1 MELRDLT
8 PLVLP
13 LAIFL
18 RDASTPS
25 MLITSSPTPPAVTA
39 PAEED
44 DATSSRRHKITCNV
58 TAIEDVK
65 VAEKDSVQAGQT
77 LCDRT
82 EARAALE
89 AKKQQLEL
97 ALTQQPIA
105 IAPSMALQLPAADF
119 SVEEMGVKAAEAEL
133 ARAESLP
140 EVQFV
145 STDIDNNW
153 FRQTTE
159 PERWRE
165 HLQRQEQIAQARYRL
180 GEAIGA
186 LNQAKI
192 KRQNDEF
199 LFLQQQQQQS
209 QQLLLEQQRSQQQS
223 SYQRAMLLN
232 DLQEIE
238 EKMEAITSIKSP
250 YAGRIRRVKI
260 LGQSDRTIQ
269 VEISLIAD
277 SPQNSTDELE

>member
-1 MELRDLT
+1 MELKQLT
-8 PLVLP
+8 PI
-13 LAIFL
+13 AI
-18 RDASTPS
+18 ASSIALFWNP
-25 MLITSSPTPPAVTA
+25 PTPTSAPASPVTPAVT
-39 PAEED
+39 ESEGSGD
-44 DATSSRRHKITCNV
+44 DAGSPSRRHKITCNV

-65 VAEKDSVQAGQT
+65 VAEKDSVQAGQV

-82 EARAALE
+82 EARATLE
-89 AKKQQLEL
+89 TKKQQLEL
-97 ALTQQPIA
+97 ALTQQPISV
-105 IAPSMALQLPAADF
+105 APSMALQLPAADF

-165 HLQRQEQIAQARYRL
+165 HLQRQQQIAQARYQL

-238 EKMEAITSIKSP
+238 EKIELITAIKSP
-250 YAGRIRRVKI
+250 YAGSIRRVKVT
-260 LGQSDRTIQ
+260 GQSDRTIQ

-277 SPQNSTDELE
+277 

>member
-1 MELRDLT
+1 MELKDLAPIT
-8 PLVLP
+8 IAS
-13 LAIFL
+13 AIAFWNPTVPTT
-18 RDASTPS
+18 SVPS
-25 MLITSSPTPPAVTA
+25 PVTSSSVAA

-44 DATSSRRHKITCNV
+44 DAASSRRHKITCNV

-82 EARAALE
+82 EARATLE

-145 STDIDNNW
+145 STDINDNW

-159 PERWRE
+159 PERWQQ
-165 HLQRQEQIAQARYRL
+165 HLQRQQQIAQARYQV

-199 LFLQQQQQQS
+199 MFLQQQQQQS

-250 YAGRIRRVKI
+250 YAGSIRRVKI

-277 SPQNSTDELE
+277 

>member
-1 MELRDLT
+1 MELKDLA
-8 PLVLP
+8 PI
-13 LAIFL
+13 AI
-18 RDASTPS
+18 ASAIAFWNPTVPTTSAPS
-25 MLITSSPTPPAVTA
+25 PATSTSVAA

-65 VAEKDSVQAGQT
+65 VAEKDSVQAGQV

-82 EARAALE
+82 EARATLE

-165 HLQRQEQIAQARYRL
+165 HLQRQEQIANARYQL
-180 GEAIGA
+180 GEAIA
-186 LNQAKI
+186 SLNQAKI

-250 YAGRIRRVKI
+250 YAGSIRRVKI

-277 SPQNSTDELE
+277 SPRFTDVEE